1 MTWPPPELEVGVDDG
16 ELRPDDELPDEFD
29 VLDPLL
35 GELEPELAEPELPV
49 FELAWCVPVADDPVE
64 VCEAADAAPGRLT
77 ATTPAAARLAA
88 AAETVATRSRMRPRS
103 RSAMLGDTS
112 LGGMLCLL
120 MPGVLPSAFRRH
132 SKFPLS
138 NL

>member
-1 MTWPPPELEVGVDDG
+1 MTWPPPELDVGVDDG

-35 GELEPELAEPELPV
+35 PDELELLEPELAELEPELPV
-49 FELAWCVPVADDPVE
+49 FELAWCVLVADDPVE

-88 AAETVATRSRMRPRS
+88 AAETVATRSRLRPRS
-103 RSAMLGDTS
+103 RSSIPGNAPRN
-112 LGGMLCLL
+112 GMLCLL
-120 MPGVLPSAFRRH
+120 MRVSLAVR
-132 SKFPLS
+132 FPTAL
-138 NL
+138 